1 MSPHPRA
8 RIVHARWKRAAALA
22 AFAVFGTVAA
32 FASIAPAEDA
42 TLLLAK
48 TAVRETLT
56 VPAVVLPAPTTYV
69 REARFSHGDTIGG
82 LLARLGIAETDAR
95 LVLGRRETRLL
106 RPGIVVTAE
115 TRAGERAGELVWLQ
129 FASRD
134 NLVRL
139 EKVAQ
144 SLVGSEQR
152 ASFTVRQELKSAVVR
167 SSLFAATD
175 EAGIPDAVAMQ
186 LADVFGGD
194 IDFHREL
201 RSGDRFTVLYEVIEL
216 QGRPVRA
223 GRVLAAEFFSHG
235 RTLRAVRYAEGYYA
249 PGGKNLRKA
258 FLRSPLEFSRVS
270 SGFGLR
276 MHPFLQS
283 WRAHQGVDY
292 AARTGTRVRAVSDGI
307 VEFAGRRGGYGNVI
321 VLRHQGTYSTL
332 YGHLSGFAR
341 GIRAGVRVAQGDT
354 IGMVGQ
360 TGWAT
365 GPHLHYE
372 FHVAGVARNPLS
384 IALPAAAPLE
394 LHELNA
400 FRAYATPLVAQ
411 LDLFARIPLAS
422 LDANFE

>member
-1 MSPHPRA
+1 MSEHTRV
-8 RIVHARWKRAAALA
+8 RDTDTRLRRAAALA

-42 TLLLAK
+42 TLLLSK
-48 TAVRETLT
+48 TAVREALNA
-56 VPAVVLPAPTTYV
+56 PAVVLPAPTTYV
-69 REARFSHGDTIGG
+69 HEARFSQGDTIGS
-82 LLARLGIAETDAR
+82 LLARLGIAEADAR
-95 LVLGRRETRLL
+95 RVLGRRETRLL
-106 RPGIVVTAE
+106 RPGSIVTAE
-115 TRAGERAGELVWLQ
+115 TRAGERPGELVWLE
-129 FASRD
+129 FPSRD
-134 NLVRL
+134 NVVRL
-139 EKVAQ
+139 EKVAD
-144 SLVGSEQR
+144 SLVASEQR
-152 ASFTVRQELKSAVVR
+152 APFTVRQELRSALVR

-175 EAGIPDAVAMQ
+175 EAGIPDGVAMQ

-201 RSGDRFTVLYEVIEL
+201 RSGDRFTVLYEMITLE
-216 QGRPVRA
+216 GRPVRA
-223 GRVLAAEFFSHG
+223 GRVLAAEFVRQG

-249 PGGKNLRKA
+249 PDGKNLRKA
-258 FLRSPLEFSRVS
+258 FLRSPLDFSRVS

-276 MHPFLQS
+276 MHPFMKS
-283 WRAHQGVDY
+283 WRAHQGIDY

-307 VEFAGRRGGYGNVI
+307 VEFAGRRGGYGNVV
-321 VLRHQGTYSTL
+321 VLRHQGQYSTL

-341 GIRAGVRVAQGDT
+341 GIRAGARVEQGDT
-354 IGMVGQ
+354 IGTVGQ

-372 FHVAGVARNPLS
+372 FHVGGVARNPLS

-422 LDANFE
+422 LDANFD